1 MKETLIGR
9 RIDEF
14 ISYKHSIGYVYER
27 QEQHI
32 REYQRYMEEHYPQI
46 EIPDKKSMDEFLDTH
61 KGQTGSLYNLIAT
74 LREFS
79 RYLHKIG
86 LTDAYIIPD
95 KYLPKLSS
103 DPPYFFSEEE
113 ISQFFRTCDLYYK
126 SYTNQKTLKLAM
138 PVMFRLIYCCGLRPK
153 EARTL
158 LCANVHLDRAFI
170 DIMQSKGPKSRRLY
184 ISEELASYL
193 SGYDALM
200 NELMPKRVYFFPTRN
215 DKAIS
220 IKSLDFSFKR
230 IWLRA
235 FPDWLG
241 KTPRLYDLRHHFA
254 WTVINE
260 WVREGTDVNNMLPYL
275 MRYMGHNCIKHT
287 LYYFHFVPDF
297 YSDYRVITDHLND
310 RIPEVD
316 DDE

>member
-1 MKETLIGR
+1 MTETLIGK

-14 ISYKHSIGYVYER
+14 IAYKHSMGYVYER
-27 QEQHI
+27 HEQHI
-32 REYQRYMEEHYPQI
+32 REYQRYMEEYYPEV
-46 EIPDKKSMDEFLDTH
+46 EIPDKKSTNEYLATH
-61 KGQTGSLYNLIAT
+61 EGQTGSLYNIIAT

-95 KYLPKLSS
+95 KQMPKLSF

-113 ISQFFRTCDLYYK
+113 IRQFFMACDLYYE
-126 SYTNQKTLKLAM
+126 TCTCQKTLKMAM
-138 PVMFRLIYCCGLRPK
+138 PAMFRLIYCCGLRPK

-158 LCANVHLDRAFI
+158 LCENVHLNRFYI
-170 DIMQSKGPKSRRLY
+170 DIIQSKGPKSRRLY
-184 ISEELASYL
+184 ISKELASYL

-200 NELMPKRVYFFPTRN
+200 NELMPKRIHFFPNNR
-215 DKAIS
+215 DKAITRG
-220 IKSLDFSFKR
+220 SLGFSFKR

-235 FPDWLG
+235 FPDWSG
-241 KTPRLYDLRHHFA
+241 KTPRLFDFRHHFA
-254 WTVINE
+254 WTVING
-260 WVREGTDVNNMLPYL
+260 WVREEIDVNNMLPYL

-297 YSDYRVITDHLND
+297 YFDYKVITDHLND
-310 RIPEVD
+310 RIPEVNS
-316 DDE
+316 DE